1 MKREWWHTKTAYQIW
16 PKSFQDSNGD
26 GIGDL
31 PGVISRLD
39 DLSRLGVDILWL
51 SPCYPSPLADEGYDI
66 SDYRNID
73 PRFGT
78 LRDLDRLISEA
89 KDRNMSIVMDLVVNH
104 CSDEHE
110 WFRRACLDPEG
121 PYGKY
126 FYILKQ
132 KSGDPLP
139 TNWRSYF
146 GGPCWD
152 PLPGHEDYVYLHL
165 FHKKQPDLNWEN
177 PALRREI
184 YDMINWWLDR
194 GIAGFRIDAII
205 NIKKVL
211 PFRRMPPDR
220 EDGLVSVSR
229 MLSEADGVLEFL
241 DEMSRETFR
250 RHDAFAIAE
259 LFDNKPGEL
268 PRFIG
273 DKGCFSCIFDF
284 APEMLGRSEKGWF
297 DRRPVSPDDW
307 KTAVFASQQLAAG
320 VGFMANILE
329 NHDQP
334 RGFSR
339 YIPEGERSETA
350 KKMLAGLSYLL
361 RGLPFLYQGQE
372 IGMENTVIPSIDA
385 VDDCSTQG
393 EYRAAIDAGL
403 SPAEAFRAVLPYSRD
418 HARTP
423 VQWTGGPYAGFTSGV
438 PWMPVNPDY
447 PGINL
452 EEQRHREDSL
462 WNFYRALIALRRD
475 PRWQETLVY
484 GETVPYL
491 ENEPRLMAYERRGP
505 RRILVLG
512 NWRTESRDISLPG
525 IPKQVLLSNLPEVR
539 LNGKNLRA
547 AGYQLAVLLME

>member
-31 PGVISRLD
+31 PGILSRLD

-78 LRDLDRLISEA
+78 LQDLDRLIAEA
-89 KDRNMSIVMDLVVNH
+89 KDRNMFVVMDLVVNH

-110 WFRRACLDPEG
+110 WFRRACMDPEG

-126 FYILKQ
+126 FYIMKCRP
-132 KSGDPLP
+132 GDPP
-139 TNWRSYF
+139 PSNWRSYF
-146 GGPCWD
+146 GGSCWD
-152 PLPGHEDYVYLHL
+152 LLPGHDDYVYLHL

-177 PALRREI
+177 PVLRREI

-211 PFRRMPPDR
+211 PFRQMTPDR

-250 RHDAFAIAE
+250 KHGSFAIAE
-259 LFDNKPGEL
+259 LFDNKPEDL

-273 DKGCFSCIFDF
+273 SNGCFSCIFDF
-284 APEMLGRSEKGWF
+284 APEMLGRTENGWY
-297 DRRPVSPDDW
+297 DRQPVLPDDW
-307 KTAVFASQQLAAG
+307 KGAVFASQRLAAG
-320 VGFMANILE
+320 TGFMANILE

-334 RGFSR
+334 RGYSR
-339 YIPEGERSETA
+339 YLPDGERNETA

-372 IGMENTVIPSIDA
+372 IGMENTEIHSIED

-393 EYRAAIDAGL
+393 EYRAAIASGF
-403 SPAEAFRAVLPYSRD
+403 SPEEAFRAVIPYSRD

-423 VQWTGGPYAGFTSGV
+423 MQWSDCKNAGFSSGT
-438 PWMPVNPDY
+438 PWLPVNPNY
-447 PGINL
+447 LHINL
-452 EEQRHREDSL
+452 SEQQSRDDSL

-484 GETVPYL
+484 GETIPYL
-491 ENEPRLMAYERRGP
+491 EHESRLMAYERRGE
-505 RRILVLG
+505 RRIMVLG
-512 NWRTESRDISLPG
+512 NWQTQGRQILLPCN
-525 IPKQVLLSNLPEVR
+525 PKQILLSNLPEVW
-539 LNGKNLRA
+539 LNGSVLQA
-547 AGYQLAVLLME
+547 SGYQFVVLLLE